1 LSENVR
7 QQNDPLFENLLDKFR
22 LKTVK
27 GDEIELLRTR
37 LSKNIT
43 LEEENNFYQN
53 AIFYLE
59 RTPNVMRSI

>member
-1 LSENVR
+1 VR

-59 RTPNVMRSI
+59 RAPNVMRSI